1 MLSNYIKIVFRNI
14 SKQKFH
20 SFVNI
25 TGLTVGLTT
34 ALLIIMFIVDEFSYD
49 SFHEHADD
57 IYRVHL
63 NARISGQEMNSCYT
77 SAPLAGGFVRE
88 IPEVEDACR
97 IAVWSDM
104 SVQYEDRG
112 YTENKVLFADSNYF
126 DFFSFRL
133 IQGDPKT
140 VLKDPN
146 TIVMTESAANKYFG
160 YMGPEDNTAIGKMLL
175 IGTNKDVYAVTGI
188 CEKPPSNSHFHYSLI
203 ISLESWEYSRSTLW
217 ASNQLNTYVRL
228 SEQSNWQQVQ
238 EKFPDLVKKYIGP
251 LVPHI
256 LGISFEEFIEQGG
269 GYGYYLQPL
278 LDIHLNPETSQEL
291 EPAGNIKTI
300 YILASIVILIIV
312 IACINFMNL
321 STATFTRRAKEVGVR
336 KTIGAV
342 NQNLVVQFLNEAVF
356 LTLVSMILAIIIT
369 TVILPQFNFL
379 SGKQLSAGILYTFPY
394 LAGMLLLAI
403 MVGFLSGS
411 YPAFYLTSF
420 KPIEVMRGQIK
431 TGIKSGN
438 IRSILVVF
446 QFIISIV
453 LIICSLLIY
462 NQLNFIKNTDLG
474 FNKENLLVI
483 KNANTL
489 GTDKMAFKEDI
500 LQIPDIVSASFTNL
514 SPPGGDYSDIFIPKG
529 GDNQEHGFNY
539 LIVDE
544 DFLETMEL
552 TLSDGRFFSR
562 DFPTD
567 SSAAIINEATARLVG
582 WDQPVGEQL
591 QTFWGEE
598 NEDVRQVIGVVKDF
612 NFQSLKKEI
621 TSLVIFSGS
630 EGNLLIVR
638 LTPGNFSQKIK
649 LIETRWKSFTRGAPF
664 DYSFIEDDF
673 NAYFGKE
680 EQLGKIFLV
689 FTCLAIFIACLG
701 LFGLATF
708 TSEQRTKE
716 IGIRKTQGAS
726 SNAIIKLLSKEYLKL
741 VSIAFLISVPVS
753 YYMISWWLK
762 NFAYKINI
770 GILSFIFG
778 GLAAFIIT
786 LLTGSY
792 QSVKAASKNPVES
805 LRYE

>member
-1 MLSNYIKIVFRNI
+1 MISNYIKIVIRNF
-14 SKQKFH
+14 SRQKFH
-20 SFVNI
+20 SLINI

-34 ALLIIMFIVDEFSYD
+34 ALLIILFIVDEFSYD
-49 SFHEHADD
+49 SFHKHADD

-63 NARISGQEMNSCYT
+63 NARISGQEMNSCFT

-88 IPEVEDACR
+88 IPEIEDACR
-97 IAVWSDM
+97 IAVWSDIG
-104 SVQYEDRG
+104 VQYEDRA
-112 YTENKVLFADSNYF
+112 YTENKILLADSNYF

-133 IQGDPKT
+133 IQGDPKK
-140 VLKDPN
+140 VLKEPN
-146 TIVMTESAANKYFG
+146 TVILTESAANKYFG
-160 YMGPEDNTAIGKMLL
+160 YKGQGDNTPIGRMLY
-175 IGTNKDVYAVTGI
+175 IGTEKDLYTVTGI
-188 CEKPPSNSHFHYSLI
+188 TEDPPSNSHFHYSI
-203 ISLESWEYSRSTLW
+203 ILSMESWEYSRSPVW
-217 ASNQLNTYVRL
+217 PSNQLNTYVML
-228 SEQSNWQQVQ
+228 SEQSDWQAVQ

-251 LVPHI
+251 LVSQI
-256 LGISFEEFIEQGG
+256 LGISFEEFLEQGG

-278 LDIHLNPETSQEL
+278 LDIHLNPKTTQEL

-336 KTIGAV
+336 KTIGAA
-342 NQNLVVQFLNEAVF
+342 NQKLVFQFLSEAVF
-356 LTLVSMILAIIIT
+356 LTVVSMILAIIIT

-379 SGKQLSAGILYTFPY
+379 SGKQLSAGILYTLPY
-394 LAGMLLLAI
+394 LAGMLLLTI
-403 MVGFLSGS
+403 VVGLLSGS

-431 TGIKSGN
+431 AGIKSGN
-438 IRSILVVF
+438 TRSILVVF

-483 KNANTL
+483 NNANTL

-500 LQIPDIVSASFTNL
+500 LQMPDIVSASFTNL
-514 SPPGGDYSDIFIPKG
+514 APPGGDYSDIFIPKG

-552 TLSDGRFFSR
+552 TLTDGRFFSH

-567 SSAAIINEATARLVG
+567 SSAVIINESTARLVG
-582 WDQPVGEQL
+582 WNQPVGEQL
-591 QTFWGEE
+591 QTLWGEE

-630 EGNLLIVR
+630 EGNFLIVR
-638 LTPGNFSQKIK
+638 LTPGEFNQKIN
-649 LIETRWKSFTRGAPF
+649 LLETRWKSFAHSAPF

-673 NAYFGKE
+673 NAHFGRE

-741 VSIAFLISVPVS
+741 VSVAFIVSVPIS

-762 NFAYKINI
+762 NFAYKTNI
-770 GILSFIFG
+770 GILSFLIG
-778 GLAAFIIT
+778 GLAAVIIT
-786 LLTGSY
+786 LLTISY